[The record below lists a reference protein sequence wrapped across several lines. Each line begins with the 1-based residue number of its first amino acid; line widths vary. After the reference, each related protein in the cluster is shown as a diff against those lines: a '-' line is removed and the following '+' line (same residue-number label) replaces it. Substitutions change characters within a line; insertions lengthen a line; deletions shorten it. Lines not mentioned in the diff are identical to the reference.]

1 MKRTFAAALGLALM
15 GGALVAPALS
25 GAQSA
30 SRPSTPL
37 AVPLPAG
44 RIDVLSYNVKGLPW
58 PLATGRPEALQAIGD
73 RLAAMRAEGTAP
85 QVVVLQEA
93 FTRDAEAIA
102 RRSGYRY
109 AAYGSGSDDPRPES
123 AAPIPVAPPSPWKGE
138 GFSPWL
144 SSGLIILSDYPL
156 SDIRRAPFPEGA
168 CAGYDCLANKGM
180 LSARIHVPGVALPV
194 EIVTTHL
201 NSGRPSGQPEP
212 VSRPA
217 YAAQLRALADFVAA
231 PGAPSAIRIL
241 AGDFNV
247 GHSPQRLAL
256 LAGTIRSVRAR
267 IATAQG
273 RPKYA
278 QGCRLSPHA
287 CRAALALAANVPLT
301 DANDWQFYAAAEGA
315 RAVPI
320 RRQSLFGPDRQGAQ
334 LSDHE
339 GLSVTYRLED
349 RPGTPASHGA

>member
-1 MKRTFAAALGLALM
+1 MKRTFAAALGLALL
-15 GGALVAPALS
+15 GGALLSPALS

-37 AVPLPAG
+37 SVPLPAG
-44 RIDVLSYNVKGLPW
+44 RIDVLSYNVRGLPW
-58 PLATGRPEALQAIGD
+58 PFASDRPEALQAIGD
-73 RLAAMRAEGTAP
+73 RLAALRAQGTAP

-109 AAYGSGSDDPRPES
+109 AAYGPGSDDPRPHGDAPAAAS
-123 AAPIPVAPPSPWKGE
+123 AASGLL
-138 GFSPWL
+138 STPWL

-156 SDIRRAPFPEGA
+156 TDIRRAPFPEGA
-168 CAGYDCLANKGM
+168 CAGYDCLANKGV
-180 LSARIHVPGVALPV
+180 LSARIHVPGVAAPV

-201 NSGRPSGQPEP
+201 NSGRPSGEPEP

-231 PGAPSAIRIL
+231 PGGPAPIRIL

-256 LAGTIRSVRAR
+256 LADAIHSVRAR

-349 RPGTPASHGA
+349 APGTPTPHGA